1 MNKEEFASRLETSLD
16 IFEDSV
22 KKQEIGNYLKKIE
35 EREKNGESE
44 EEIIKSFGT
53 ITEITETILKSH
65 GINPKK
71 LSKKNGFIY
80 KQFEELFQVIHHVID
95 EMSKNDFQNN
105 LKIILDLLILIA
117 FICLLKI
124 PFILVRNLGDSLITN
139 LNITFMSGIWGLIVD
154 IIYIIVALVVFMN
167 IFNKYFKNIKAKKSN
182 KIKGKEL
189 ESINLEKK

>member
-1 MNKEEFASRLETSLD
+1 MNKEEFASLLETSLD

-22 KKQEIGNYLKKIE
+22 KKQEIENYLKKIE

-71 LSKKNGFIY
+71 LSKKNSFIY

>member
-22 KKQEIGNYLKKIE
+22 KKQEIENYLKKIE

-105 LKIILDLLILIA
+105 LKIILDLLILLA

>member
-22 KKQEIGNYLKKIE
+22 KKQEIENYLKKIE

-71 LSKKNGFIY
+71 LSKKKSFIY

>member
-1 MNKEEFASRLETSLD
+1 MNKEEFVRRLETSLD

-22 KKQEIGNYLKKIE
+22 KKQEIENYLKKIE
-35 EREKNGESE
+35 ERTKNGESE

-65 GINPKK
+65 GINPQK

-80 KQFEELFQVIHHVID
+80 KQFEELFEVIHHVID

-117 FICLLKI
+117 FICLIKI

-139 LNITFMSGIWGLIVD
+139 LNITFMTGIWGLIVD
-154 IIYIIVALVVFMN
+154 IIYIIVALIVFMN
-167 IFNKYFKNIKAKKSN
+167 IFNKYFKNIKAKKTN

-189 ESINLEKK
+189 ESIHLEKK

>member
-1 MNKEEFASRLETSLD
+1 MNKEEFTSRLETSLD

-22 KKQEIGNYLKKIE
+22 KKQEIENYLKKIE

>member
-22 KKQEIGNYLKKIE
+22 KKQEIENYLKKIE

-44 EEIIKSFGT
+44 EEIIKCFGT

-154 IIYIIVALVVFMN
+154 IIYIIVALVAFMN

>member
-1 MNKEEFASRLETSLD
+1 MNKEEFVRRLETSLD

-22 KKQEIGNYLKKIE
+22 KKQEIENYLKKIE
-35 EREKNGESE
+35 ERTKNGESE

-53 ITEITETILKSH
+53 MTEITETILKSH
-65 GINPKK
+65 GINPQK

-80 KQFEELFQVIHHVID
+80 KQFEELFEVIHHVID

-117 FICLLKI
+117 FICLIKI

-139 LNITFMSGIWGLIVD
+139 LNITFMTGIWGLIVD
-154 IIYIIVALVVFMN
+154 IIYIIVALIVFMN

-189 ESINLEKK
+189 ESIHLEKK

>member
-1 MNKEEFASRLETSLD
+1 MNKEEFVRRLETSLD

-22 KKQEIGNYLKKIE
+22 KKQEIENYLKKIE
-35 EREKNGESE
+35 ERTKNGESE

-53 ITEITETILKSH
+53 MTEITETILKSH
-65 GINPKK
+65 GINPQK

-80 KQFEELFQVIHHVID
+80 KQFEELFEVIHHVID

-117 FICLLKI
+117 FICLIKI

-139 LNITFMSGIWGLIVD
+139 LNITFMTGIWGLIVD
-154 IIYIIVALVVFMN
+154 IIYIIVALIVFMN
-167 IFNKYFKNIKAKKSN
+167 IFNKYFKNIKAKKTN

-189 ESINLEKK
+189 ESIHLEKK

>member
-1 MNKEEFASRLETSLD
+1 MNKEEFVRRLETSLD

-22 KKQEIGNYLKKIE
+22 KKQEIENYLKKIE
-35 EREKNGESE
+35 ERTKNGESE

-53 ITEITETILKSH
+53 MTEITETILKSH
-65 GINPKK
+65 GINPQK

-117 FICLLKI
+117 FICLIKI

-139 LNITFMSGIWGLIVD
+139 LNITFMTGIWGLIVD
-154 IIYIIVALVVFMN
+154 IIVALIVFMN
-167 IFNKYFKNIKAKKSN
+167 IFNKYFKNIKAKKTN

-189 ESINLEKK
+189 ESIHLEKK

>member
-80 KQFEELFQVIHHVID
+80 RQFEEFLQVIHHVID

>member
-1 MNKEEFASRLETSLD
+1 MNKEEFASHLETSLD

-22 KKQEIGNYLKKIE
+22 KKQEIENYLKKIE

-71 LSKKNGFIY
+71 LSKKNSFIY

>member
-1 MNKEEFASRLETSLD
+1 MNKEEFASLLETSLD

-22 KKQEIGNYLKKIE
+22 KKQEIENYLKKIE

>member
-22 KKQEIGNYLKKIE
+22 KKQEIENYLKKIE

-71 LSKKNGFIY
+71 LSKKNSFIY

>member
-1 MNKEEFASRLETSLD
+1 MNKEEFVSRLENSLD
-16 IFEDSV
+16 IFEEEV
-22 KKQEIGNYLKKIE
+22 KKEEIEKYLKKIE
-35 EREKNGESE
+35 DREKSGETE
-44 EEIIKSFGT
+44 QEIIKSFGT
-53 ITEITETILKSH
+53 ITNIQEQIFKQH

-71 LSKKNGFIY
+71 LQKKNGYIY

-105 LKIILDLLILIA
+105 IKIIVDILILIA

-124 PFILVRNLGDSLITN
+124 PFILIRNIGDSLIIN
-139 LNITFMSGIWGLIVD
+139 LNITFMSGIWGVLID
-154 IIYIIVALVVFMN
+154 IIYIVIAIAVFMN

>member
-22 KKQEIGNYLKKIE
+22 KKQEIENDIKKIE

>member
-1 MNKEEFASRLETSLD
+1 MNKEEFVRRLETSLD

-22 KKQEIGNYLKKIE
+22 KKQEIENYLKKIE
-35 EREKNGESE
+35 ERTKNGESE

-53 ITEITETILKSH
+53 MTEITETILKSH
-65 GINPKK
+65 GINPQK

-117 FICLLKI
+117 FICLIKI

-139 LNITFMSGIWGLIVD
+139 LNITFMTGIWGLIVD
-154 IIYIIVALVVFMN
+154 IIYIIVALIVFMN
-167 IFNKYFKNIKAKKSN
+167 IFNKYFKNIKAKKTN

-189 ESINLEKK
+189 ESIHLEKK

>member
-71 LSKKNGFIY
+71 LSKKNSFIY
-80 KQFEELFQVIHHVID
+80 RQFEELFQVIHHVID

>member
-1 MNKEEFASRLETSLD
+1 MNKDEFVSRLETSLD

-22 KKQEIGNYLKKIE
+22 KKQEIENYLKKIE

-80 KQFEELFQVIHHVID
+80 RQFEELFQVIHHVID

>member
-80 KQFEELFQVIHHVID
+80 RQFEELFQVIHHVID

>member
-65 GINPKK
+65 GINLKK
-71 LSKKNGFIY
+71 LSKKNSFIY
-80 KQFEELFQVIHHVID
+80 RQFEELFQVIHHVID

>member
-22 KKQEIGNYLKKIE
+22 KKQEIENYLKKIE

-80 KQFEELFQVIHHVID
+80 RQFEELFQVIHHVID

>member
-22 KKQEIGNYLKKIE
+22 KKQEIENYLKKIE

-71 LSKKNGFIY
+71 LSKKNSFIY
-80 KQFEELFQVIHHVID
+80 RQFEELFQVIHHVID

>member
-22 KKQEIGNYLKKIE
+22 KKQEIENYLKKIE

>member
-1 MNKEEFASRLETSLD
+1 MNKEEFVRRLETSLD

-22 KKQEIGNYLKKIE
+22 KKQEIENYLKKIE
-35 EREKNGESE
+35 ERTKNGESE

-53 ITEITETILKSH
+53 MTEITETILKSH
-65 GINPKK
+65 GINPQK

-80 KQFEELFQVIHHVID
+80 KQFEELFEVIHHVID

-117 FICLLKI
+117 FICLIKI

-139 LNITFMSGIWGLIVD
+139 LNITFMTGIWGLIVD
-154 IIYIIVALVVFMN
+154 IIYIIVALIVFMN
-167 IFNKYFKNIKAKKSN
+167 IFNKYFKNIKTKKTN

-189 ESINLEKK
+189 ESIHLEKK

>member
-1 MNKEEFASRLETSLD
+1 MNKDEFVSRLETSLD

-22 KKQEIGNYLKKIE
+22 KKQEIENYLTRIE

-80 KQFEELFQVIHHVID
+80 RQFEELFQVIHHVID

>member
-1 MNKEEFASRLETSLD
+1 MNKEEFVRRLETSLD

-22 KKQEIGNYLKKIE
+22 KKQEIENYLKKIE
-35 EREKNGESE
+35 ERTKNGESE

-53 ITEITETILKSH
+53 MTEITETILKSH
-65 GINPKK
+65 GINPQK

-167 IFNKYFKNIKAKKSN
+167 IFNKYFKYIKAKKSN

>member
-44 EEIIKSFGT
+44 EEIIKIFGT

-80 KQFEELFQVIHHVID
+80 RQFEELFQVIHHVID

>member
-22 KKQEIGNYLKKIE
+22 KKQEIENYLKKIE

-80 KQFEELFQVIHHVID
+80 KPFEELFQVIHHVID

>member
-1 MNKEEFASRLETSLD
+1 MNKEEFVSRLENSLD
-16 IFEDSV
+16 IFEEEV
-22 KKQEIGNYLKKIE
+22 KKEEIEKYLKKIE
-35 EREKNGESE
+35 DREKSGETE
-44 EEIIKSFGT
+44 QEIIKSFGT
-53 ITEITETILKSH
+53 ITNIQEQIIKQH

-71 LSKKNGFIY
+71 LQKKNGYIY

-105 LKIILDLLILIA
+105 IKIIVDILILIA

-124 PFILVRNLGDSLITN
+124 PFILIRNIGDSLIIN
-139 LNITFMSGIWGLIVD
+139 LNITFMSGIWGVLID
-154 IIYIIVALVVFMN
+154 IIYIVIAIAVFMN

>member
-22 KKQEIGNYLKKIE
+22 KKQEIENYLKKIE

-71 LSKKNGFIY
+71 LSKKNSFIY

-105 LKIILDLLILIA
+105 LKIMLDLLILIA

>member
-22 KKQEIGNYLKKIE
+22 KKHEIENYLKKIE

-71 LSKKNGFIY
+71 LSKKNSFIY
-80 KQFEELFQVIHHVID
+80 KQFEELFQVIHYVID

>member
-1 MNKEEFASRLETSLD
+1 MNKEEFVRRLETSLD

-22 KKQEIGNYLKKIE
+22 KKQEIENYLKKIE
-35 EREKNGESE
+35 ERTKNGESE

-53 ITEITETILKSH
+53 MTEITETILKSH
-65 GINPKK
+65 GINPQK

-80 KQFEELFQVIHHVID
+80 KQFEELFEVIHHVID

-117 FICLLKI
+117 FICLIKI

-139 LNITFMSGIWGLIVD
+139 LNITFMTGIWGLIVD
-154 IIYIIVALVVFMN
+154 IIYIIVALIVFMN
-167 IFNKYFKNIKAKKSN
+167 IFNKYFKNIKAKKTN

>member
-22 KKQEIGNYLKKIE
+22 KKQEIENYLKKIE

-167 IFNKYFKNIKAKKSN
+167 IFNKYFKNIKAK
-182 KIKGKEL
+182 
-189 ESINLEKK
+189 

>member
-1 MNKEEFASRLETSLD
+1 MNKDEFVSRLETSLD

-22 KKQEIGNYLKKIE
+22 KKQEIENYLTRIE

-53 ITEITETILKSH
+53 ITEITETILKNH
-65 GINPKK
+65 GINPQK
-71 LSKKNGFIY
+71 LSKKNGLIY

-117 FICLLKI
+117 FICLIKI

-167 IFNKYFKNIKAKKSN
+167 IFNKYFKNIKAKKNN

>member
-1 MNKEEFASRLETSLD
+1 MNKDEFVSRLETSLD

-22 KKQEIGNYLKKIE
+22 KKQEIENYLTRIE

-53 ITEITETILKSH
+53 ITEITETILKNH
-65 GINPKK
+65 GINPQK
-71 LSKKNGFIY
+71 LSKKNGLIY

-117 FICLLKI
+117 FICLIKI
-124 PFILVRNLGDSLITN
+124 PFILARNLGDSLITN

-154 IIYIIVALVVFMN
+154 IIYIIVALIVFMN
-167 IFNKYFKNIKAKKSN
+167 IFNKYFKNIKAKKNN

>member
-1 MNKEEFASRLETSLD
+1 MNKDEFVSRLETSLD

-22 KKQEIGNYLKKIE
+22 KKQEIENYLTRIE

-53 ITEITETILKSH
+53 ITEITETILKNH
-65 GINPKK
+65 GINPQK

-80 KQFEELFQVIHHVID
+80 RQFEELFQVIHHVID

>member
-1 MNKEEFASRLETSLD
+1 MNKEEFASHLETSLD

-71 LSKKNGFIY
+71 LSKKNSFIY
-80 KQFEELFQVIHHVID
+80 RQFEELFQVIHHVID

>member
-1 MNKEEFASRLETSLD
+1 MNKEEFASCLETSLD

-22 KKQEIGNYLKKIE
+22 KKQEIENYLKKIE

-71 LSKKNGFIY
+71 LSKKNSFIY